1 MKHKH
6 ADLIKAWADG
16 AKIEQG
22 VKCTDGTITWHTPKV
37 ITWRDNNIYR
47 IKVEKA
53 QEKCQHGHIVV

>member
-1 MKHKH
+1 MSLKH
-6 ADLIKAWADG
+6 ADLIKAWANG

-37 ITWRDNNIYR
+37 ITWRDKNIYR

-53 QEKCQHGHIVV
+53 QEK